1 MSFKKTGIAYQN
13 IPSSSNDPTSLTIP
27 EIRGQLSKLI
37 DRPVFME
44 HQQEEIKHSVGKIAK
59 ANLGI
64 DGSGDDLL
72 LEVHLFYQPVIDRV
86 KKGEFPAFS
95 LSHRPRTKEI
105 TSVSL
110 VRRGWRP
117 GTKIFE
123 QPDRPVSYVGKTFPA
138 DVTIDCNEAQMLA
151 LQYRM
156 ELLEKL
162 NSKPYI
168 TSNNNN
174 NTNTM
179 EQKVPENSEETRL
192 AAAWDKLSKH
202 EDQDVKD
209 LLGFIGNQQ
218 SQYQFDKQIADNQR
232 RVLADK
238 YATSMLKVYGLD
250 PADAKNKDQFEKIAK
265 SAINDNRILQP
276 LLDLEQQRPPADT
289 DKLNT
294 DKLTNNLKRPI
305 VEDRQSEKRTKPNT
319 VFAQMFAEHQQ
330 RNGGFSN
337 LFSNPR
343 NPFDALLMKAKNS
356 EIHAGINNNEYN
368 DNFNTYT
375 KNASIVSNELREKF
389 SYRPSI
395 IEVASRPQ
403 TTIEL
408 FDQRK
413 M

>member
-1 MSFKKTGIAYQN
+1 
-13 IPSSSNDPTSLTIP
+13 
-27 EIRGQLSKLI
+27 
-37 DRPVFME
+37 
-44 HQQEEIKHSVGKIAK
+44 
-59 ANLGI
+59 
-64 DGSGDDLL
+64 
-72 LEVHLFYQPVIDRV
+72 
-86 KKGEFPAFS
+86 
-95 LSHRPRTKEI
+95 
-105 TSVSL
+105 
-110 VRRGWRP
+110 
-117 GTKIFE
+117 
-123 QPDRPVSYVGKTFPA
+123 
-138 DVTIDCNEAQMLA
+138 
-151 LQYRM
+151 
-156 ELLEKL
+156 
-162 NSKPYI
+162 
-168 TSNNNN
+168 
-174 NTNTM
+174 
-179 EQKVPENSEETRL
+179 
-192 AAAWDKLSKH
+192 
-202 EDQDVKD
+202 
-209 LLGFIGNQQ
+209 
-218 SQYQFDKQIADNQR
+218 
-232 RVLADK
+232 
-238 YATSMLKVYGLD
+238 MLKVYGLD